1 MEITASAQ
9 AALLAQRF
17 QRFAALVVRLRSR
30 VSLLQ
35 RNATVVVRLCKS
47 IQGLLDDSSYVALG
61 LPPAKDPAEAF
72 KVDVIDRDLARVGLR

>member
-17 QRFAALVVRLRSR
+17 QRFAALVVRLC
-30 VSLLQ
+30 
-35 RNATVVVRLCKS
+35 NS
-47 IQGLLDDSSYVALG
+47 IQGLLDDSSYVALV

-72 KVDVIDRDLARVGLR
+72 KVDVIDRDLARVGLW